1 MSINTIVERL
11 ESCRQI
17 SSNSYK
23 AKCPAHADGS
33 PSLAITEKEDGR
45 ILIHCFAG
53 CGAHEILDAI
63 GLEYSALFP
72 PSDGQYRSLV
82 AQLHTN
88 APRETID
95 SMVIE
100 IAEHDRASG
109 KKLSKKDVAR
119 YREAV
124 KRNPKPSD
132 TIVEIHH
139 EAGALK

>member
-1 MSINTIVERL
+1 MSIHALVERL
-11 ESCRQI
+11 ENCRQI
-17 SSNSYK
+17 TKDSYK

-33 PSLAITEKEDGR
+33 PSLSIKEKSDGR

-72 PSDGQYRSLV
+72 PDGEYRSLV
-82 AQLHTN
+82 AQLHTK

-95 SMVIE
+95 SLVVE
-100 IAEHDRASG
+100 IAEHDLARGMRLSDTDIERY
-109 KKLSKKDVAR
+109 KKALKN
-119 YREAV
+119 
-124 KRNPKPSD
+124 NPKPSD